1 MVKRLYES
9 NDGKEQYK
17 KVSPKRKFKERI
29 LKEGPG
35 AAYTV
40 KIKGAESVSVRSAKI
55 ADVVMD
61 DNWVDYVVLDVDVD
75 YKVESMSFDSY
86 YYGSSMRMCPVHVT
100 KLVAYY
106 DDLRYYA
113 NVDDG
118 DESIQQE
125 LYNLPKEE
133 IEALITDLLEQEHE
147 FTIGGG
153 WIHTKFNGELSNDD
167 YTGKI
172 TDPNAVQFVDDAVE
186 NDNRYETYRVVLDDS
201 NIYESYEDKD
211 EAIRVADEL
220 AADPAYEGTQIDVEF
235 VTEYLTYDPETESYD
250 YTDDFH
256 VEQIY
261 NAQ

>member
-1 MVKRLYES
+1 MVRRINES
-9 NDGKEQYK
+9 NDGKK
-17 KVSPKRKFKERI
+17 KKGVLKKSVKERM

-40 KIKGAESVSVRSAKI
+40 RIKGAESVSVRSAKV
-55 ADVVMD
+55 ANVVMD
-61 DNWVDYVVLDVDVD
+61 DNWVDYIVLDVDVD
-75 YKVESMSFDSY
+75 YKVEFMSFDSY
-86 YYGSSMRMCPVHVT
+86 YYGSSMHMCPVRVT

-118 DESIQQE
+118 DESVKQE

-153 WIHTKFNGELSNDD
+153 YIHTKFNGELSNDD

-172 TDPNAVQFVDDAVE
+172 TDPNAVEFVDDAVSS
-186 NDNRYETYRVVLDDS
+186 NNRYETYRVVLDDRD
-201 NIYESYEDKD
+201 IYESYEDKD

-220 AADPAYEGTQIDVEF
+220 AADPAYEDTQIDVEF
-235 VTEYLTYDPETESYD
+235 VIEYYIYDPETGSYD
-250 YTDDFH
+250 YTDDFSS
-256 VEQIY
+256 EQIY

>member
-9 NDGKEQYK
+9 NDGKKQHK
-17 KVSPKRKFKERI
+17 KVSPKRKVKEHI

-35 AAYTV
+35 SAYTIR
-40 KIKGAESVSVRSAKI
+40 IKGAESVSVRSAKV
-55 ADVVMD
+55 ADIVMD
-61 DNWVDYVVLDVDVD
+61 DNWVDYVMLDVDVD
-75 YKVESMSFDSY
+75 YKVESMSFYSY

-118 DESIQQE
+118 DESVKQE
-125 LYNLPKEE
+125 LYDLPKEE
-133 IEALITDLLEQEHE
+133 LEALITDLLEQEHE

-153 WIHTKFNGELSNDD
+153 YIHTKFNGELSNDD

-172 TDPNAVQFVDDAVE
+172 TDKDAVQFVDDAVSS
-186 NDNRYETYRVVLDDS
+186 NNRNETYRVVLDDS
-201 NIYESYEDKD
+201 DIYESYEDKD

-220 AADPAYEGTQIDVEF
+220 AADPAYEDTQIDVEF
-235 VTEYLTYDPETESYD
+235 VTEYYTYDPETGSYD
-250 YTDDFH
+250 YTDDYT
-256 VEQIY
+256 VEPVY
-261 NAQ
+261 SAQ